1 MNHPHHSHQ
10 SISDWE
16 IEHRECLGHALR
28 KGITELVDAEE
39 FLRDH
44 MDHVD
49 YGYLK
54 ELWREREWFETFRA
68 FAKTSAITLGQ
79 GASVTHIKQK
89 E

>member
-28 KGITELVDAEE
+28 KGITELIDAEE

-68 FAKTSAITLGQ
+68 TAKTSAITLD
-79 GASVTHIKQK
+79 
-89 E
+89 

>member
-1 MNHPHHSHQ
+1 MEEKTNARQERIINYPDSVRQ

-16 IEHRECLGHALR
+16 LEHRECLGQALE
-28 KGITELVDAEE
+28 KGIKNIIEADE

-54 ELWREREWFETFRA
+54 ELWDKRNEE
-68 FAKTSAITLGQ
+68 L
-79 GASVTHIKQK
+79 
-89 E
+89 